1 MSSNSEWL
9 KAYEAQK
16 VKPAAKSNFSI
27 KTEVVQD
34 QEDFTADIK
43 PKIEVQEYIQKEFK
57 IEADVKP
64 KKEYSDVKPKIERS
78 DDNEEISNGMEV
90 ISSMNIPHSMMSHI

>member
-16 VKPAAKSNFSI
+16 VKPAAKSNFPI

-57 IEADVKP
+57 LEADVK
-64 KKEYSDVKPKIERS
+64 KEHIDVKPKIERS

>member
-1 MSSNSEWL
+1 MSLNSEWL

-16 VKPAAKSNFSI
+16 VKPAAKSNFPI

-57 IEADVKP
+57 IEANV
-64 KKEYSDVKPKIERS
+64 KKENSDIKPKIERS
-78 DDNEEISNGMEV
+78 DDNEEISNGMEI